1 MKAIASHGTAGLG
14 GLRLVDLD
22 DPGAPGP
29 GEVRV
34 RIHASSLNYHDL
46 GVVTGHMHAP
56 DGRIPMAD
64 GAGVVE
70 AIGAGVEEFAVGDHV
85 VSTFFPSWL
94 DGEPPVDGFATV
106 PGDGVDGFAREVPR
120 SLTTNGKTSKF
131 ALGGS
136 KLTACRI
143 RSACNP
149 CRSRCRPSQTNC
161 ATPQAGEPSGSA
173 CSILTPADP

>member
-1 MKAIASHGTAGLG
+1 MKAFASHGTAGLG

-46 GVVTGHMHAP
+46 GVATGHMHAP
-56 DGRIPMAD
+56 DGRIPMVD

-85 VSTFFPSWL
+85 VERSWL
-94 DGEPPVDGFATV
+94 
-106 PGDGVDGFAREVPR
+106 PGGLPELASHSR
-120 SLTTNGKTSKF
+120 SSFWRTYHEYDSEN
-131 ALGGS
+131 
-136 KLTACRI
+136 CR
-143 RSACNP
+143 RRAV
-149 CRSRCRPSQTNC
+149 
-161 ATPQAGEPSGSA
+161 QAGA
-173 CSILTPADP
+173 